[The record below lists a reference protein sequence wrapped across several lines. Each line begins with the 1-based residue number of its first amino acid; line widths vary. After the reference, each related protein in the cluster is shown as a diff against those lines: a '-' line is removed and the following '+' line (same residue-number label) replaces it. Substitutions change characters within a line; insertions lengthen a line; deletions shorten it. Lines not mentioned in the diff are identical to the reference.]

1 MYVKKVD
8 QKDSACMIIF
18 KIVTTIVCIAFF
30 VFDII
35 LMIDLLPYG
44 SLVKNIYTQTKSA
57 DRFGLGFDINAKF
70 EDLPVLAYKGKFF
83 NYPQIK
89 PRLYRAID
97 PQDSNFSMF
106 F

>member
-1 MYVKKVD
+1 MYVQKVD

-44 SLVKNIYTQTKSA
+44 SLVKNIYT
-57 DRFGLGFDINAKF
+57 
-70 EDLPVLAYKGKFF
+70 
-83 NYPQIK
+83 
-89 PRLYRAID
+89 
-97 PQDSNFSMF
+97 
-106 F
+106 